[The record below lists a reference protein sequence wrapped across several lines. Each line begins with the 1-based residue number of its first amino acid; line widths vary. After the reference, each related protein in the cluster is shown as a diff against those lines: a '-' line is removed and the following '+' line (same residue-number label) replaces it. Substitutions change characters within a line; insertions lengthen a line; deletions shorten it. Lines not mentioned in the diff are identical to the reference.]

1 ARILEPALLAGGL
14 LAQAVQLFLRA
25 IASVRLALRDQ
36 GLRVPV
42 VRGQPLHLEVGRV
55 RASHDRSLVPI
66 EPEPLEA
73 VDDRLFALLRAARL
87 VGVLDAEH
95 ERALVLPRPQPVEQR
110 GAGAPG
116 GRGRE
121 ADANHRGRRDSR
133 SYSAPP
139 CSCSR
144 CCSRFPRSP
153 HAAPSRP
160 LIPSRPRR
168 ALPCCGEGETPW
180 TRPSPPPSP

>member
-1 ARILEPALLAGGL
+1 MIRRPPRST
-14 LAQAVQLFLRA
+14 LFPYTTLFR
-25 IASVRLALRDQ
+25 S
-36 GLRVPV
+36 
-42 VRGQPLHLEVGRV
+42 PLHLEVGRV
-55 RASHDRSLVPI
+55 RPPHDWALVRL
-66 EPEPLEA
+66 EAEPLED

-95 ERALVLPRPQPVEQR
+95 ERAVVLTRPEPVEQR
-110 GAGAPG
+110 GAGAPDVQVPG

-153 HAAPSRP
+153 RAAPSRP